1 MQTNAQPP
9 LGGVATLPPA
19 SEKPE
24 QGVRTDTLIAIAAL
38 GSLFLLPILAS
49 LAPLIFLAFGA
60 FLMARRPASTIDAL
74 VRNWYILILPL
85 YAFAS
90 TLWSAEPNLSMRYGF
105 QLLLTFM
112 IGIVIAHRVT
122 AYTFLAISFWT
133 SVPIILI
140 SALFGGARLD
150 GIALGVFAAKNAYAT
165 AISMFALAALGLLFA
180 RETDRLTRLAALFGV
195 LISPALLIS
204 AQSSGAIVTTLL
216 TVGSFGMFVVGGWLT
231 AYQRR
236 GYFTLLFSIFAV
248 LGLVVAVFHQ
258 QLLEILLALFD
269 KDTTITGRTEL
280 WEIGSN
286 LISERPFLGLGF
298 QSFWVQ
304 NTPDAEELWAYFK
317 IDARTGFHFHN
328 TYISIGVELGIIG
341 IALTAIL
348 LFSSLARSV
357 QWAVKEPFGTA
368 GYFVG
373 FAVLIAARSMVEVD
387 VFYQFSA
394 SSVTIIC
401 GLIYAN
407 QALAAYR
414 ASQPQI
420 TNEAIRTIV
429 YPARLADTKIASADR
444 GAPS

>member
-1 MQTNAQPP
+1 MQTSAQPP
-9 LGGVATLPPA
+9 LGGVTAFPPA
-19 SEKPE
+19 SLKHE
-24 QGVRTDTLIAIAAL
+24 QGVRTDTLIAAAAL

-49 LAPLIFLAFGA
+49 RAPLIFLSFGA
-60 FLMARRPASTIDAL
+60 YLMARRPASTIDAL
-74 VRNWYILILPL
+74 VRNWYILLLPL
-85 YAFAS
+85 YALAS
-90 TLWSAEPNLSMRYGF
+90 TLWSAEPGLSMRYGA

-112 IGIVIAHRVT
+112 IGIVIAHRVS

-133 SVPIILI
+133 SVPIILL
-140 SALFGGARLD
+140 SVLFGGARLD

-165 AISMFALAALGLLFA
+165 AISMFAIAALGVLLA
-180 RETDRLTRLAALFGV
+180 READRLTRLAGLFGTI
-195 LISPALLIS
+195 ISPALLLS
-204 AQSSGAIVTTLL
+204 AQSSGAIVTTLI
-216 TVGSFGMFVVGGWLT
+216 TVGSFSMFVIGGWLSS
-231 AYQRR
+231 YERR
-236 GYFTLLFSIFAV
+236 GYFTLLFAIFAV
-248 LGLVVAVFHQ
+248 ISLLVVIFHQ
-258 QLLEILLALFD
+258 QLLTMLLEVFD

-286 LISERPFLGLGF
+286 LISERPFFGLGF

-328 TYISIGVELGIIG
+328 TYISIGVELGLIG

-357 QWAVKEPFGTA
+357 QWAVKEPYATA
-368 GYFVG
+368 SYFVA

-394 SSVTIIC
+394 ASVTIIC

-407 QALAAYR
+407 QALAAHR
-414 ASQPQI
+414 ADQPHLPK
-420 TNEAIRTIV
+420 EAMRTIV
-429 YPARLADTKIASADR
+429 YPARLADTSIRPADGGAS
-444 GAPS
+444 S